1 MSALFRRKE
10 RALEVPVPGAGLDLA
25 VMARAQAGLWA
36 GGAAIALLVA
46 VLPHPQEAYTFGFL
60 VVAAVATAAAG
71 LINSRAGTL
80 PRWLLQLAPLVGTVL
95 ISLCIYFSGERK
107 GAPSTDNEMLYL
119 WVALYS
125 AYFFSLRQAG
135 FQVAWVALLYW
146 VVLALSAPA
155 DVFAA
160 RWAETVGTLAVA
172 VVLVQALRNRLVD
185 LVDRLADAARTDP
198 LTGLQNRRGFEEA
211 FGLEV
216 ERARRH
222 DRPLTVLLAD
232 LDYFK
237 RVNDR
242 LGHPAGD
249 ATLVRVGELLR
260 SGRRRIDLVA
270 RAGGEEFAVI
280 LPETGETDAFL
291 VAERM
296 RSSVEQA
303 FADRPVPITVSFG
316 LATFPGH
323 GATADALLSSA
334 DQALYGAKELGRNRT
349 VIFSD
354 ELAEPGGGQP
364 AEREVHLDT
373 LLSLAEAIDLRDSRT
388 ADHSKTV
395 GRYAGLIATE
405 LGLGPGHVR
414 RIETAGKLH
423 DIGKVGLPDSILR
436 KPGKLSDDEWTEM
449 RRHPEIGADILGS
462 GHFEDIRGW
471 ILAHHERQDGS
482 GYPLGLSGEEIPLEA
497 RILAAADAY
506 EAMTA
511 DRIYRS
517 ALGVD
522 EARAELRRCAGTQFD
537 PRVVAAFMAALEQE
551 DKESAAP
558 TLVAGSDPTRQ

>member
-1 MSALFRRKE
+1 MSALFRRNE

-36 GGAAIALLVA
+36 GGALIALLVA
-46 VLPHPQEAYTFGFL
+46 ILPHPKEANTLGFL
-60 VVAAVATAAAG
+60 VVAGIATAAAG
-71 LINSRAGTL
+71 LINSRAGQL

-135 FQVAWVALLYW
+135 FQVLCVAISYW

-155 DVFAA
+155 EVFAA

-172 VVLVQALRNRLVD
+172 VVLVQALRNRLID

-198 LTGLQNRRGFEEA
+198 LTGLQNRRGFEET

-232 LDYFK
+232 LDHFK

-249 ATLVRVGELLR
+249 AALTRTGELLR
-260 SGRRRIDLVA
+260 AGRRRIDHVA

-280 LPETGETDAFL
+280 LPETGEADAFL

-296 RSSVEQA
+296 RSTLEKA
-303 FADRPVPITVSFG
+303 FADFPVPLTMSFG
-316 LATFPGH
+316 LATFPLH
-323 GATADALLSSA
+323 GTTADALLSSA
-334 DQALYGAKELGRNRT
+334 DQALYAAKEMGRNRT
-349 VIFSD
+349 VIFSA
-354 ELAEPGGGQP
+354 ELAEPGSKPG
-364 AEREVHLDT
+364 EREVHLDT

-388 ADHSKTV
+388 ADHSATV
-395 GRYAGLIATE
+395 GRYAGMIAVE

-414 RIETAGKLH
+414 RIEMAGRLH

-436 KPGKLSDDEWTEM
+436 KAGPLDDEEWAEM
-449 RRHPEIGADILGS
+449 RRHPQIGADILGS

-482 GYPLGLSGEEIPLEA
+482 GYPMGLAGEQIPLEG

-511 DRIYRS
+511 DRVYRP
-517 ALGVD
+517 ALGVK
-522 EARAELRRCAGTQFD
+522 EARAELRSCSGSQFD
-537 PRVVAAFMAALEQE
+537 PRVIAAFLAALEEE
-551 DKESAAP
+551 DRETTESALA
-558 TLVAGSDPTRQ
+558 ASSDPTRQ